1 MLSAV
6 DEQTR
11 RTQRL
16 AGQDGSAAARL
27 RLAHEQRR
35 AGRWDEVLAATAG
48 LDQEAE
54 AQALRA
60 SAWLQKAEL
69 ARAIDAA
76 QAATALDPASVEPEV
91 GAALVERVLSD
102 PAGAGV
108 GVPRLVAL
116 RRAAG
121 LGPGAAEALAHAAR
135 EPSAFARLQAARLPA
150 LAAELVDDPSPLV
163 RLVARSATQ
172 GDRALRARCA
182 RPPKEARDMTD
193 PPRQRLFSAH
203 GPDFESGAFLVVDAT
218 TEARLAALDASFW
231 LELDATL
238 GVSGRKV
245 GFSSYGYGLALSP
258 DESRG
263 EGRSALE
270 RRVLALD
277 EAGVLPFPLRV
288 ETFSNFDPVDVLPI
302 DDPSRLPE
310 VDGRLAS
317 FYTRDLEN
325 HPARN
330 HAAPVG
336 AGVYARLCAAFG
348 PGQTPSPD
356 LLAPLLEEARGSYCP
371 VGVKAIEAFA
381 AIARRRRTAR
391 SNDSAERAL
400 WGELPGQR

>member
-1 MLSAV
+1 M

-16 AGQDGSAAARL
+16 AGQDGSVTARL

-35 AGRWDEVLAATAG
+35 AGRWDDVLATTSG

-60 SAWLQKAEL
+60 SAWLRKADV

-76 QAATALDPASVEPEV
+76 QAATALDPASVDPEV
-91 GAALVERVLSD
+91 GAALVERVLAD
-102 PAGAGV
+102 TAGV

-121 LGPGAAEALAHAAR
+121 LGPGAADALAHAAR

-150 LAAELVDDPSPLV
+150 LAAELLDDPSPLV
-163 RLVARSATQ
+163 RLVARSAAQ
-172 GDRALRARCA
+172 GDLALRTRCA
-182 RPPKEARDMTD
+182 RPPKEAKDTSD
-193 PPRQRLFSAH
+193 PPRTRLFSAH
-203 GPDFESGAFLVVDAT
+203 GPDFEYGPFLVVDAT
-218 TEARLAALDASFW
+218 TEARLAALDGSFW

-238 GVSGRKV
+238 GVPGRKI

-258 DESRG
+258 DEARG
-263 EGRSALE
+263 EGRGALE

-277 EAGVLPFPLRV
+277 EAGVLPAPLRI
-288 ETFSNFDPVDVLPI
+288 EWFAQFDKVAALPVD
-302 DDPSRLPE
+302 DPTRLAE
-310 VDGRLAS
+310 VDARLVHCYAK
-317 FYTRDLEN
+317 DLET

-330 HAAPVG
+330 HSAPIG

-348 PGQTPSPD
+348 PGQVPEPD
-356 LLAPLLEEARGSYCP
+356 LLTPLLEEARRTYCP
-371 VGVKAIEAFA
+371 VGVKAVEAFMA
-381 AIARRRRTAR
+381 GARRRRTAR
-391 SNDSAERAL
+391 SNDSAERSL
-400 WGELPGQR
+400 RGELPERR

>member
-1 MLSAV
+1 M
-6 DEQTR
+6 DERTR
-11 RTQRL
+11 RTQRQ
-16 AGQDGSAAARL
+16 AGQDGSVSARL

-35 AGRWDEVLAATAG
+35 AGRWDEVLAATTG

-54 AQALRA
+54 AQALRT
-60 SAWLQKAEL
+60 SAWLHKCDL

-76 QAATALDPASVEPEV
+76 QAATALDPTSIAPEV
-91 GAALVERVLSD
+91 GALLVERVLGD

-150 LAAELVDDPSPLV
+150 LAADLLDDPSPLV
-163 RLVARSATQ
+163 RLVARSAAA
-172 GDRALRARCA
+172 GDLALRTRCA
-182 RPPKEARDMTD
+182 RPPKEARDMSD
-193 PPRQRLFSAH
+193 MPRQRLFSAH
-203 GPDFESGAFLVVDAT
+203 GPNFESGAFLVVDAT
-218 TEARLAALDASFW
+218 TEARLAALDAAFW

-238 GVSGRKV
+238 GVNGRKV

-258 DESRG
+258 DETRG
-263 EGRSALE
+263 EGRSVLE

-288 ETFSNFDPVDVLPI
+288 ETFSNFDPVDTLPV
-302 DDPSRLPE
+302 DDPT
-310 VDGRLAS
+310 RLADVDAHLA
-317 FYTRDLEN
+317 YYYAKDLEN
-325 HPARN
+325 HPSRN

-348 PGQTPSPD
+348 PGQVPDSD
-356 LLAPLLEEARGSYCP
+356 LLAPLLEEARGTYCP
-371 VGVKAIEAFA
+371 VGVKALEAFVA
-381 AIARRRRTAR
+381 GGRRRRTAR

-400 WGELPGQR
+400 WGELPERR

>member
-1 MLSAV
+1 M

-60 SAWLQKAEL
+60 GAWLRKGDA

-121 LGPGAAEALAHAAR
+121 LGPGAADALAHAAR

-150 LAAELVDDPSPLV
+150 LAAGLLDDPSPLV
-163 RLVARSATQ
+163 RLVARSAAQ
-172 GDRALRARCA
+172 GDLALRARCA
-182 RPPKEARDMTD
+182 RPPKEARDLSD
-193 PPRQRLFSAH
+193 APRTRLFSAH

-218 TEARLAALDASFW
+218 TEARLAGLDAGFW

-245 GFSSYGYGLALSP
+245 GFSSYGYGLALST

-263 EGRSALE
+263 EGRGALE

-288 ETFSNFDPVDVLPI
+288 ETFSNFDPVETLPV
-302 DDPSRLPE
+302 DDPSRLAE
-310 VDGRLAS
+310 VDARLAYCYS
-317 FYTRDLEN
+317 KDLES
-325 HPARN
+325 HPSRDN
-330 HAAPVG
+330 PAPVG
-336 AGVYARLCAAFG
+336 AGAYARVCAAFG
-348 PGQTPSPD
+348 KGLVPEPER
-356 LLAPLLEEARGSYCP
+356 LAPLLEEARRAYCP
-371 VGVKAIEAFA
+371 VGVKAVEAFVVS
-381 AIARRRRTAR
+381 ARRRRTPR

-400 WGELPGQR
+400 WGERPAR

>member
-1 MLSAV
+1 V
-6 DEQTR
+6 DERTR
-11 RTQRL
+11 RTQRQ
-16 AGQDGSAAARL
+16 AGQDGSVSARL

-35 AGRWDEVLAATAG
+35 AGRWDEVLAATAS

-60 SAWLQKAEL
+60 SAWLHKSDL

-76 QAATALDPASVEPEV
+76 QAATALDPTSVAPEV
-91 GAALVERVLSD
+91 GAALVERVLGDTS
-102 PAGAGV
+102 GV

-121 LGPGAAEALAHAAR
+121 LGPGAADALAHAAR

-150 LAAELVDDPSPLV
+150 LAAGLLDDPSPLV
-163 RLVARSATQ
+163 RLVARSAAA
-172 GDRALRARCA
+172 GDLALRTRCA
-182 RPPKEARDMTD
+182 RPPKEAKDKSD
-193 PPRQRLFSAH
+193 EPRTRLFSAH
-203 GPDFESGAFLVVDAT
+203 GPDYESGPFLVVDAT
-218 TEARLAALDASFW
+218 TEARLSALDAGFW

-263 EGRSALE
+263 EGRSTLE

-288 ETFSNFDPVDVLPI
+288 ESFSNFDPVETLPV
-302 DDPSRLPE
+302 DDPTHLADVDARL
-310 VDGRLAS
+310 VYCYAK
-317 FYTRDLEN
+317 DLET
-325 HPARN
+325 HPSRDN
-330 HAAPVG
+330 PPPVG
-336 AGVYARLCAAFG
+336 AGVYARVCAAFG
-348 PGQTPSPD
+348 KGLVPGPD
-356 LLAPLLEEARGSYCP
+356 VVASLLEEARRAYTP
-371 VGVKAIEAFA
+371 VGIKAIEAFMA
-381 AIARRRRTAR
+381 GGRRRRTAR

-400 WGELPGQR
+400 RGELPERR